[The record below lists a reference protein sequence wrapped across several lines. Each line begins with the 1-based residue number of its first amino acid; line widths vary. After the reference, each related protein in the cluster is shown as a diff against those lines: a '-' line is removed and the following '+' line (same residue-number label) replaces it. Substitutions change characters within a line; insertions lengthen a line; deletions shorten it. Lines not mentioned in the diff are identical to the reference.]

1 MESWEVLYPD
11 ENVPVPLFV
20 MDTQNSVIL
29 ITFKGCIKTPLASEV
44 FTTTLGVPGVKRY
57 WINTD
62 DFRTDF
68 FNIGGV
74 RVKLTQVPSL
84 VYFKD
89 GEISEIR
96 SASLFA

>member
-1 MESWEVLYPD
+1 MDSWEVLYPD
-11 ENVPVPLFV
+11 DDVPIPLFA
-20 MDTQNSVIL
+20 MNTSDSVVL
-29 ITFKGCIKTPLASEV
+29 ITFKECMKTSLASEV
-44 FTTTLGVPGVKRY
+44 FTTTLGIPGVRRY

-62 DFRTDF
+62 EFQTE

-74 RVKLTQVPSL
+74 HVKITHVPSL
-84 VYFKD
+84 VYLKD